1 MNKTNLNQN
10 SEKQPSNPLNT
21 EQLTTDLRPPKKPA
35 EKAFGKYFRKV
46 EVDYNNFLGYRAT
59 TLNIDGRYV
68 SMMMMGSF
76 KDMHHWANG
85 AMAMT
90 LVFAIFVPQLTWGL
104 SHGVWTIFTPAYDV
118 FVQILLT
125 LYALREFK
133 KSKKK
138 QVQAVVCDRK
148 TGNVRFPAFGK
159 NPELVIPFDQ
169 VELYVGSVGYSL
181 GSGMA
186 AKCIVPTM
194 YPKAAKWD
202 FQYAVLVADNYDQAC
217 RYWTLLTE
225 FMDKNK
231 PIPYG
236 FLNAVQFNIDDD
248 SSAIWEG
255 TDIEK
260 RYPLDPEIKDNYRY
274 VYHSDF
280 EGTVDYPIEE
290 VAEVVAP
297 FSDDPELL
305 AKNVERAHQ
314 LNLIL

>member
-1 MNKTNLNQN
+1 MDKTDPKLSSKNQ
-10 SEKQPSNPLNT
+10 SSNPLNT

-46 EVDYNNFLGYRAT
+46 EVDYENVVGYREGT
-59 TLNIDGRYV
+59 TSVDGRYAA
-68 SMMMMGSF
+68 MMMMASL
-76 KDMHHWANG
+76 KDMHYWANG

-90 LVFAIFVPQLTWGL
+90 FVVIILILQIVSGL
-104 SHGVWTIFTPAYDV
+104 GHDEWTLFNPEYEII
-118 FVQILLT
+118 VQILLA

-138 QVQAVVCDRK
+138 QAQAVVCDRK
-148 TGNVRFPAFGK
+148 TGNVHFPAFGK
-159 NPELVIPFDQ
+159 NPELVIPFNQ
-169 VELYVGSVGYSL
+169 VELYVGSVGYSR

-194 YPKAAKWD
+194 YPKAAKRD
-202 FQYAVLVADNYDQAC
+202 FQYAILIADSYDEAC

-236 FLNAVQFNIDDD
+236 FLNSVQFHLDRNK
-248 SSAIWEG
+248 STIWP
-255 TDIEK
+255 DK
-260 RYPLDPEIKDNYRY
+260 DVRNSYPLDPEIKDNYRY

>member
-1 MNKTNLNQN
+1 MATTDRKGN
-10 SEKQPSNPLNT
+10 SEKQSSNPLNT
-21 EQLTTDLRPPKKPA
+21 EQLTTDLRAPKKPA

-46 EVDYNNFLGYRAT
+46 EVDYNNILGYRVNT
-59 TLNIDGRYV
+59 TSVDGRYV
-68 SMMMMGSF
+68 AMMMVGSL
-76 KDMHHWANG
+76 KDSDHWANG

-118 FVQILLT
+118 FVQVLLT

-138 QVQAVVCDRK
+138 QAQAVVCDRK
-148 TGNVRFPAFGK
+148 TGNVHFPAFGK

-186 AKCIVPTM
+186 ADCVVPKM
-194 YPKAAKWD
+194 YPNAAKWD
-202 FQYAVLVADNYDQAC
+202 FQYAVLISDNYDQAC
-217 RYWTLLTE
+217 NFWTLLTE

-236 FLNAVQFNIDDD
+236 FLNSVQLYLDRDEA
-248 SSAIWEG
+248 AIWP
-255 TDIEK
+255 DK
-260 RYPLDPEIKDNYRY
+260 DVRNSYPLDPEIKDNYRY